1 MDALE
6 RLRAKIPGFPGYED
20 ADARR
25 LSDEEVRAYLGEALA
40 PLGARLSPAGPL
52 AERYGATLLRAE
64 FMNQAA
70 FHSFESAC
78 LDDAQTAAKAATDLA
93 TIELA
98 DRAASVDTESLGG
111 YLDAVNA
118 ALDARER
125 IMKTSTS
132 PLT

>member
-6 RLRAKIPGFPGYED
+6 ALRAKISGFPGFED
-20 ADARR
+20 PQARR

-40 PLGARLSPAGPL
+40 ALGEGLNPDGPV
-52 AERYGATLLRAE
+52 AERYGATLVRAE

-70 FHSFESAC
+70 FHIFETAC
-78 LDDAQTAAKAATDLA
+78 LDDAQTAAMATADLA
-93 TIELA
+93 AVELA
-98 DRAASVDTESLGG
+98 DRANSVDAESLGA

-118 ALDARER
+118 ALDGRER
-125 IMKTSTS
+125 IMKTSAP